1 MDRRHFILL
10 ASALVMVPY
19 SVTAATRKVWSAV
32 EASAALAQGEISLID
47 IRSRVEWRDTAVA
60 KDAWPISMHE
70 PRFEQRLFAARDLS
84 GEKPIALICATGGR
98 SGRLMSALN
107 RAGYPG
113 FIDVSEGMLGSPKGS
128 GWIAR
133 GLPVMDLEAAL
144 ANLPDVLR

>member
-1 MDRRHFILL
+1 MDRRRFILL
-10 ASALVMVPY
+10 APALAIAPY
-19 SVTAATRKVWSAV
+19 SVVAATREAWSAV
-32 EASAALAQGEISLID
+32 EASDALAQGEISLID
-47 IRSRVEWRDTAVA
+47 IRSRVEWMDTAVA
-60 KDAWPISMHE
+60 KYAWPISMHE

-98 SGRLMSALN
+98 SGRLLSALN

-113 FIDVSEGMLGSPKGS
+113 FIDVSEGMLGSLKGP
-128 GWIAR
+128 GWIAH